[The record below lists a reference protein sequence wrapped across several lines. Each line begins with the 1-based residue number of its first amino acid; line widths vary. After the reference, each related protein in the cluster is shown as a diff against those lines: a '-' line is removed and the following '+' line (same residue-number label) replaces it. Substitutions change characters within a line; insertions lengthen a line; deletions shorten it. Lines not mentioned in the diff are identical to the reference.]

1 MQYKHVWLPSS
12 YLTVLAGKTL
22 AKMIARLS
30 QVDHSNKCLT
40 GWYEAVQAE
49 MLVAKADETGEQP
62 DLQIAL

>member
-30 QVDHSNKCLT
+30 QVDHSIKCLT

-49 MLVAKADETGEQP
+49 MVVAKADETGEQP